1 MTAPS
6 VTGVGARPRASA
18 PASVQSDAEGP
29 VSPFAVLRRNNR
41 PEAVRLLR
49 LVRLTGRIL
58 NGSLGLSDFLELK
71 GQRGH
76 DGIKVFTPA
85 KARCFRRNDLLERFR
100 GLVQQLPP
108 GTDIR
113 LSFGPGAF
121 TGNLITHFGQSQL

>member
-1 MTAPS
+1 MNLGLGRS
-6 VTGVGARPRASA
+6 LV
-18 PASVQSDAEGP
+18 PASRI
-29 VSPFAVLRRNNR
+29 AVLRRNNR

-49 LVRLTGRIL
+49 LVRRTGRIL

-76 DGIKVFTPA
+76 DGIKILTSTD
-85 KARCFRRNDLLERFR
+85 ARCFRRNDLLQRFK
-100 GLVQQLPP
+100 GHVQHLRP

-121 TGNLITHFGQSQL
+121 TGNLIKHFGQRQL